1 MNDPIINPWVFYLIS
16 LCDKVSM
23 ASATVATVIV
33 ALAMFLT
40 IVLVADGYQVDES
53 ILKTVV
59 ILYAVGGVS
68 ALLAVFVPSGTTVT
82 AMVAANNITPETVAA
97 VGQTVTESA
106 ETISPSS
113 AFPSATEVLVFPTAV
128 GPARMMSGLFAMLIF
143 IACFLSVAGGL
154 PAAHLT

>member
-1 MNDPIINPWVFYLIS
+1 MNDPIINQWVFYLIG

-23 ASATVATVIV
+23 ASTAVATVLV

-40 IVLVADGYQVDES
+40 IVLVADGYPVDES

-82 AMVAANNITPETVAA
+82 AMVAASNITPATVAA
-97 VGQTVTESA
+97 AGRTVSESA
-106 ETISPSS
+106 ETI
-113 AFPSATEVLVFPTAV
+113 TQIIIQTINE
-128 GPARMMSGLFAMLIF
+128 MQ
-143 IACFLSVAGGL
+143 
-154 PAAHLT
+154 